1 MPLQIPGPLVK
12 TDWLASHLDGSDLI
26 VLDGSFTMPSV
37 QPEARGL
44 EDETPVETGLASD
57 GEAKA

>member
-1 MPLQIPGPLVK
+1 VPLQIPGPLVK

-26 VLDGSFTMPSV
+26 VLDGSCTMPGV

-44 EDETPVETGLASD
+44 EGETPVETGLAS